1 MESIKKIE
9 QLFQDHIEQLH
20 DSESVT
26 SQVAHDNNSDKEL
39 SEVGSIKSMNNTM
52 TIPRNI
58 QEQFQN
64 VVNFMN
70 QFPETRQ
77 GGMATA

>member
-1 MESIKKIE
+1 
-9 QLFQDHIEQLH
+9 
-20 DSESVT
+20 
-26 SQVAHDNNSDKEL
+26 
-39 SEVGSIKSMNNTM
+39 M

-77 GGMATA
+77 GGMAIT